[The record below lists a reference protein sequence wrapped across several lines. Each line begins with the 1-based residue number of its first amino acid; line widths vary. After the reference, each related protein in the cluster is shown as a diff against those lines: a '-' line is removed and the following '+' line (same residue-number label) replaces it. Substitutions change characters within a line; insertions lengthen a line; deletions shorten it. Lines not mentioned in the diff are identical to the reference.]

1 MNDTAQTSTRPV
13 AGNAEIPAA
22 QKRRVALARL
32 LAAPRPIWL
41 LDEPTTALDLAAQ
54 RRFALVMRA
63 HLAAGGLILAATHA
77 PLDLDGAARLSLGDV
92 PAAGAAA

>member
-1 MNDTAQTSTRPV
+1 
-13 AGNAEIPAA
+13 
-22 QKRRVALARL
+22 
-32 LAAPRPIWL
+32 
-41 LDEPTTALDLAAQ
+41 
-54 RRFALVMRA
+54 MRA